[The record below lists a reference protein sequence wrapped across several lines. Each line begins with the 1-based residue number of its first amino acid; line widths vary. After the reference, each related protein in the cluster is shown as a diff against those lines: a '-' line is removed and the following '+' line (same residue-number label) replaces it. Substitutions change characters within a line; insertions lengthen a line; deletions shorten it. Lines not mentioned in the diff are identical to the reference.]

1 MPSSMTGK
9 QPGTPQQPSQ
19 SHRQTWPTTPFETGF
34 QPGKNSFQAL
44 VGRQVVGP
52 DLVIRTAVYFVAYTK
67 DHGSIEIVSIRF
79 ADSQE
84 RAIFFGEASGPPRSR

>member
-1 MPSSMTGK
+1 M
-9 QPGTPQQPSQ
+9 
-19 SHRQTWPTTPFETGF
+19 
-34 QPGKNSFQAL
+34 
-44 VGRQVVGP
+44 GP

-67 DHGSIEIVSIRF
+67 NHGSIEIVSIRF

>member
-1 MPSSMTGK
+1 MDAEHPK
-9 QPGTPQQPSQ
+9 
-19 SHRQTWPTTPFETGF
+19 
-34 QPGKNSFQAL
+34 PGKNSFQAL
-44 VGRQVVGP
+44 VGRQVVGL

-84 RAIFFGEASGPPRSR
+84 RAIFFGEAPSPPRSR